1 MNIRD
6 NDVVYLKKFLE
17 LSLDKGQI
25 TPEKYK
31 KIIEQVNNIY
41 EQRKELEKN
50 KINLDAKLIIDTSK
64 HMDLF
69 VKKLKEIESETDNEK
84 KVTTVTVML
93 SKKRELSL

>member
-84 KVTTVTVML
+84 K
-93 SKKRELSL
+93 SNNRHSYA